1 MARSKTYT
9 SKNYATP
16 GKPMSQAEFD
26 AMIKA
31 AEDGPFIK
39 VSSPDDLKNDVLAVW
54 RKKYAK

>member
-1 MARSKTYT
+1 MARSKIHT

-31 AEDGPFIK
+31 AEDGPFMSEK
-39 VSSPDDLKNDVLAVW
+39 ELKQKFEVW
-54 RKKYAK
+54 KKSLEK